1 MITQKKL
8 LCLSLF
14 SAVLFIF
21 VQNAQ
26 GESAKA
32 LDKKGQTAE
41 ARKDYDAAYE
51 AYKQAHD
58 KNPKDIRYETHL
70 QNMRFMAA
78 TQHIDRGRV
87 LRQNGDYTGA
97 ILSFMRAAEIDP
109 SNETALQEIRIA
121 QHEQAALTPT
131 SDTAHVEQKNE
142 EDEFLHEY
150 ASLAAPVS
158 LKHLSD
164 SMVTYHATE
173 DVKSIYT
180 SLGKLAGLNIAF
192 DPEYQ
197 SKRISVDLQD
207 VNVEEALRVVE
218 TLSGTFYK
226 PLTPNTILVA
236 QNSRT
241 KRTDLDQLAC
251 QIFYLTSPDQQNDAN
266 EILIALRNMLDPAIK
281 IYLVSTQDAI
291 VLRGTPDELM
301 LAGKL
306 INDLD
311 REKPEVV
318 IDVAVMEVDKD
329 KTRTLGI
336 TLPQSFSLTPQA
348 SSSNNNNAANNNS
361 NSGSQSSSSFTLNTL
376 ANTNATNFAV
386 TVTGG
391 TVNALLQDTNTRIL
405 QNPRLRATDG
415 QKATLKIGQRVP
427 IASGSLSS
435 PVGGVSSLGV
445 QTQFTYV
452 DVGTNMD
459 ITPAVHSDGSV
470 SLKMKVEVSQ
480 VDTYDTISGVQEP
493 VIGQKVLEQTIKL
506 RDGEPSILA
515 GLVTKQ
521 DSVAGSGTPG
531 LGEVP
536 VLKYLFGTQTKTLQN
551 DEIVFLM
558 VPHIIR
564 ETLLQKLNLR
574 AIDTGT
580 ANVVE
585 LRRLSTGEDSSAFAP
600 AVRKPVD
607 RDVGPKTTAA
617 TAAAAM
623 IKDLADETLPGKGDP
638 KLLAGDG
645 QILSNTRK
653 PDSGKLDSMTVS
665 FASNEHH
672 RVVGETFKV
681 SIDFHGAVESQ
692 SLPMLLQ
699 FDPHDLSLSNVDAD
713 QATASDGTPLIFTRS
728 VLAPGLVGIHV
739 SASSSVK
746 TPKHDGARL
755 TLEFTALAPG
765 KTDVA
770 LVNATALANL
780 NGKPEASPA
789 HTTIEI
795 DEAKK

>member
-14 SAVLFIF
+14 FAALFIF
-21 VQNAQ
+21 LQNAHA
-26 GESAKA
+26 ESAQA
-32 LDKKGQTAE
+32 LDRKGQTAE
-41 ARKDYDAAYE
+41 AKKDYDAAYE
-51 AYKQAHD
+51 AYKQAHE
-58 KNPKDIRYETHL
+58 KKPKDIRYETHL

-97 ILSFMRAAEIDP
+97 ILNFMRAAEVDP

-131 SDTAHVEQKNE
+131 SDPAHIDQKSE

-251 QIFYLTSPDQQNDAN
+251 QIFYLTAPDQQNDAN

-306 INDLD
+306 IHDLD
-311 REKPEVV
+311 REKAEVV
-318 IDVAVMEVDKD
+318 IDVAVMEVDRD

-348 SSSNNNNAANNNS
+348 SSSNNNAANNNS
-361 NSGSQSSSSFTLNTL
+361 NSGTQNPSSFTLNTL

-427 IASGSLSS
+427 VATGSLSS

-445 QTQFTYV
+445 QTQFAYN
-452 DVGTNMD
+452 DVGVNME
-459 ITPAVHSDGSV
+459 ITPVVHSDGGV

-480 VDTYDTISGVQEP
+480 IDTYDTISNVQEP

-521 DSVAGSGTPG
+521 DSVSGSGTPG
-531 LGEVP
+531 LGELP
-536 VLKYLFGTQTKTLQN
+536 ILKYLFGTQTKTLQN
-551 DEIVFLM
+551 DEIVFLL

-574 AIDTGT
+574 PIDTGT

-585 LRRLSTGEDSSAFAP
+585 LRHLSAGDDSSAFAP
-600 AVRKPVD
+600 AVRKSED
-607 RDVGPKTTAA
+607 RDVGSKTTAA

-623 IKDLADETLPGKGDP
+623 IKDLADETLPGKGSS
-638 KLLAGDG
+638 KLLADDG
-645 QILSNTRK
+645 QMLSNTRR
-653 PDSGKLDSMTVS
+653 PDSGKLDSTAFS

-692 SLPMLLQ
+692 LLPMLLQ

-713 QATASDGTPLIFTRS
+713 QATASDGTPLTFTRS
-728 VLAPGLVGIHV
+728 ALAPGLVGIHV

-746 TPKHDGARL
+746 TPNPDGARL

-780 NGKPEASPA
+780 NGKQEAPPV

-795 DEAKK
+795 DQAKK

>member
-14 SAVLFIF
+14 FAVLFIF
-21 VQNAQ
+21 VQNAHA
-26 GESAKA
+26 ESAQA

-41 ARKDYDAAYE
+41 AKKDYDAAYE
-51 AYKQAHD
+51 AYKQAHE
-58 KNPKDIRYETHL
+58 KKPKDIRYETHL

-87 LRQNGDYTGA
+87 LRQGGDYTGA
-97 ILSFMRAAEIDP
+97 ILNFMRAAEIDP

-131 SDTAHVEQKNE
+131 SDPAHVEQKSE

-241 KRTDLDQLAC
+241 KRTDLEQLAC

-281 IYLVSTQDAI
+281 IYLVSTQDSI

-306 INDLD
+306 IHDLD
-311 REKPEVV
+311 REKAEVV
-318 IDVAVMEVDKD
+318 IDVAVMEVNKD

-336 TLPQSFSLTPQA
+336 TLPQSFGLTPQT
-348 SSSNNNNAANNNS
+348 SSNNNSSNNNS
-361 NSGSQSSSSFTLNTL
+361 NSGTQNPSSFTLNTL
-376 ANTNATNFAV
+376 ANINATNFAV

-405 QNPRLRATDG
+405 QNPRLRVTDG

-459 ITPAVHSDGSV
+459 ITPVVHSDGSV

-531 LGEVP
+531 LGELP

-551 DEIVFLM
+551 DEIVFLL

-607 RDVGPKTTAA
+607 RDVGPQTTAA

-623 IKDLADETLPGKGDP
+623 IKDLADETLPGKGSS

-645 QILSNTRK
+645 QILSNTRM
-653 PDSGKLDSMTVS
+653 PDSMAVS

-699 FDPHDLSLSNVDAD
+699 FDPHNLSLSNVDAD
-713 QATASDGTPLIFTRS
+713 QATASDGTPLTFTRS

-780 NGKPEASPA
+780 NGKQEASPVHA
-789 HTTIEI
+789 TIEI
-795 DEAKK
+795 DHAKK